1 MNLKDDPRLQTVN
14 EIEAGQIVGLTPKAL
29 QSRRWRGEGP
39 AYIKVGR
46 LVRYRMSDLLAFLEA
61 NTRQPRVARNH
72 VS

>member
-1 MNLKDDPRLQTVN
+1 MHPSNDPKLQTFN
-14 EIEAGQIVGLTPKAL
+14 EVEAGQIVGLTPKAL

-61 NTRQPRVARNH
+61 NTKQPRI
-72 VS
+72 